1 MYAYGKD
8 NRLHNQHTCTGNS
21 LNEFKKILVGFTTA
35 SICGECVEILGRNT
49 FYSTRRCCWALI

>member
-21 LNEFKKILVGFTTA
+21 LNEFKKILAGFTTA
-35 SICGECVEILGRNT
+35 SICGECVEILGRNLLLT
-49 FYSTRRCCWALI
+49 LDVAGR